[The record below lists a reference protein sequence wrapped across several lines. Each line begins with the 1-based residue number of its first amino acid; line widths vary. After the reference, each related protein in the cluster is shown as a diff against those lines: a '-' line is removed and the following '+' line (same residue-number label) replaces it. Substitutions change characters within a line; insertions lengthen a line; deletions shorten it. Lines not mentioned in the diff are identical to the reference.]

1 MNAMPEVET
10 FLKQLKLSGITETL
24 LNRNKEAIE
33 SKLSHLEFLTLL
45 LQDEVLRRENKKLA
59 QRMKR
64 ANFKGEKTIERFD
77 FAFNP
82 KIDVQQIKD
91 LASCRFLQEKVNILM
106 VGPCGTGKS
115 HIAQAIGHSAVRR
128 GVETLFIKQTSLL
141 SQLQAAKA
149 VGSYERKLKYFVKI
163 PLLIMD
169 DFGLKPLRTP
179 QDEDMHELVSER
191 YEQNSTILTS
201 NLDFA
206 EWGEAFPNKLLG
218 AATIDRLKHGAYLVD
233 LDGPSYRDIQKTN
246 KK

>member
-1 MNAMPEVET
+1 MNAMPEVES

-45 LQDEVLRRENKKLA
+45 LQDEVLRRENRKLA

-82 KIDVQQIKD
+82 KIDVKQIKD

-128 GVETLFIKQTSLL
+128 GVETLFIKQTALL

-149 VGSYERKLKYFVKI
+149 VGSYDRKLKYFVKI

-169 DFGLKPLRTP
+169 DFGLKPLRSP

-191 YEQNSTILTS
+191 YEQSSTILTS

>member
-82 KIDVQQIKD
+82 KIDVKQIKN

>member
-1 MNAMPEVET
+1 MNAMPEVES

>member
-106 VGPCGTGKS
+106 VGPCGTCKS